1 MLSATA
7 ASGAEEYAA
16 FARRCQAT
24 LQVNIAVEGDTV
36 ILTENDSGESKITV
50 SIPKQ

>member
-7 ASGAEEYAA
+7 ASGAEEYVA
-16 FARRCQAT
+16 FARRWQAT
-24 LQVNIAVEGDTV
+24 LQVNIAEGDTV